1 METASGSKHS
11 LNNPAEV
18 PDPTPVLEL
27 IEAFRRSKVLFAAV
41 SLGIFDALERSA
53 QDAQSLASALKL
65 QLDPVEQ
72 LLDACVALKLL
83 RKSGLKYQNEPIATC
98 YLCRTSD
105 SALTGYILY
114 PNDVLFRMWGHLEDA
129 TREGTPRWAQ
139 TFGTEASL
147 F

>member
-1 METASGSKHS
+1 MGMASGSKHA
-11 LNNPAEV
+11 LNNPAEI
-18 PDPTPVLEL
+18 PDPSPVLDL

-53 QDAQSLASALKL
+53 EDAQSLASALKL
-65 QLDPVEQ
+65 EPGPVEQ

-83 RKSGLKYQNEPIATC
+83 RKSGSKYENELIATF

-114 PNDVLFRMWGHLEDA
+114 Y
-129 TREGTPRWAQ
+129 
-139 TFGTEASL
+139 
-147 F
+147 